1 MTSCPPVR
9 LHRTPVVEHVLLR
22 SCRGRH
28 HHRSR
33 WWTNQPAGARSCDE
47 NSKGHQGM
55 TQDEQLRRERQA
67 MRTEIHQIVF
77 DRLTTNM
84 WAPGERLSIDG
95 LARELNV
102 SPTPVREALVSLE
115 LSGLI
120 TYRAQRGYVVAQ
132 PLDQVQID
140 ELIDA
145 RLVVERAALSRAF
158 RKNWQELADQLASAH
173 DAHAQTA
180 ARIQR
185 SDRLDYGLVRDYFE
199 ADTEIHRQFLTLA
212 ANEFLSATHAA
223 CIQRWYSM
231 VVGVFPY

>member
-1 MTSCPPVR
+1 
-9 LHRTPVVEHVLLR
+9 
-22 SCRGRH
+22 
-28 HHRSR
+28 
-33 WWTNQPAGARSCDE
+33 
-47 NSKGHQGM
+47 M

-120 TYRAQRGYVVAQ
+120 TYRPQRGYVVAQ
-132 PLDQVQID
+132 PLDQDQID

-158 RKNWQELADQLASAH
+158 RKNWQDLCDQLASAH
-173 DAHAQTA
+173 DAHVRTA
-180 ARIQR
+180 ERIQR
-185 SDRLDYGLVRDYFE
+185 SDSLDYDLVRDYFD
-199 ADTEIHRQFLTLA
+199 ADTEFHRQFLTLA
-212 ANEFLSATHAA
+212 ANEFLSSMHLSLAAHAHRMRHIWANGRDRLDLEETLEEHSQIATRVKERNHDGALEA
-223 CIQRWYSM
+223 LQAHLENVGQRFT
-231 VVGVFPY
+231 G